1 MDHNELGKIL
11 KEIEIP
17 DNLICLLRN
26 LCAGQ
31 EATVR
36 NGHGTTGFSK
46 LEKEY
51 IESIYCHPSYLTYMQ
66 SLVQFSPVAVMSNSL

>member
-11 KEIEIP
+11 KEMEIP
-17 DNLICLLRN
+17 DDLICLLRN

-31 EATVR
+31 EATFR
-36 NGHGTTGFSK
+36 TERGTTDSYK

-66 SLVQFSPVAVMSNSL
+66 SSVQFSPVAVVFNSL